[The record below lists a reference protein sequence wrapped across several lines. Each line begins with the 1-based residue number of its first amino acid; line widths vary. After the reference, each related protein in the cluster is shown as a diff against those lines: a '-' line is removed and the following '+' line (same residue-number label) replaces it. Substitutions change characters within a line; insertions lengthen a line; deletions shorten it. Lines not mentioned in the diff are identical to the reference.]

1 MAEKKVALDN
11 IRNIGIIAHIDA
23 GKTTF
28 TERVL
33 FYTGKIH
40 KIGETHDGEGTMD
53 WMEQEQER
61 GITITSAATTCFW
74 KENQVNIIDT
84 PGHVDFTIEV
94 ERSLRVLD
102 GWIAVFDASQW
113 VEPQSETVWKQAD
126 KYDVPRIAFVNKMDK
141 MGGDFDMTIESIK
154 KRLAWNKVVA
164 IQYPIGAAETFE
176 GIVDI
181 IEMKAYHF
189 EWSDGENIKEIDVPA
204 ELKDKCEAYRL
215 ELIEKVAEMD
225 DDLMNKY
232 FEEGTLSI
240 DEIKKGLRIAICNN
254 ELYAVTC
261 GSALQN
267 IWVQMVIDAAVD
279 FLPSPVDVNEG
290 QIDAKD
296 IDSGEITKQIKV
308 DNDSA
313 LAAIAFKVAT
323 DPFVW
328 KLIFVRVYSGTLRSG
343 SYIYNATTGSKERVG
358 RLLQMHANDRLEI
371 SEISAWNIGAVVG
384 LKGTKTWD
392 TLCDV
397 NDKFLV
403 ESIEFPEPVISISVE
418 PKSKADQEKMGVA
431 LGKLSEED
439 PSFRVKSDEETGQTI
454 ISGMGELHLD
464 IIVDRMKREFSVEC
478 NVGAPQVS
486 YRETIKNVAKDIEH
500 KYSKQTWGRGQYGHV
515 VITFEPYKEMDEE
528 DIKAELKEKPT
539 NKFVNKIVGWVI
551 PKEYIPGVGKGLTEA
566 YTRGFVAGYQMVDI
580 KATLTFGSFHDVD
593 SSELSFK
600 LAASKAFGTACR
612 KAQATLLEPVMKIE
626 VNTPEEYMGDIIGQ
640 INSKR
645 GRIEEMGDRGQAKIV
660 TAFVPLSEMFGY
672 MTELRSASQGRAT
685 YAMEFD
691 HYEEVPTNVATKIR
705 EDRGF
710 KIPEED

>member
-1 MAEKKVALDN
+1 MSEKTPLDK

-74 KENQVNIIDT
+74 KKHQINIIDT

-102 GWIAVFDASQW
+102 GWVAVFDASQG

-126 KYDVPRIAFVNKMDK
+126 KYDVPRICFVNKMDK
-141 MGGDFDMTIESIK
+141 MGWDFDMTIDSIK

-164 IQYPIGAAETFE
+164 IQYPIGAADNFE

-181 IEMKAYHF
+181 VDMKAYHF
-189 EWSDGENIKEIDVPA
+189 EGDDGENITEIDIPA
-204 ELKDKCEAYRL
+204 DVKDKCEAYRL
-215 ELIEKVAEMD
+215 ELMEKVAEMD
-225 DDLMNKY
+225 DALMETY
-232 FEEGTLSI
+232 FDKGELSI
-240 DEIKKGLRIAICNN
+240 DEIKKGLRIAICENK
-254 ELYAVTC
+254 LYAVTC

-267 IWVQMVIDAAVD
+267 IGVQMVIDAAVEY
-279 FLPSPVDVNEG
+279 LPSPMDVNEG
-290 QIDAKD
+290 MISVKD
-296 IDSGEITKQIKV
+296 IDTKEEIKTLPV
-308 DNDSA
+308 SNDGS

-323 DPFVW
+323 DPFVG
-328 KLIFVRVYSGTLRSG
+328 KLIFTRVYTWTLKSG
-343 SYIYNATTGSKERVG
+343 SYIYNATTGKKERIG
-358 RLLQMHANDRLEI
+358 RLVQMHSNDRVEI
-371 SEISAWNIGAVVG
+371 PEITAWNIGAVIG
-384 LKGTKTWD
+384 LKNSKTWD
-392 TLCDV
+392 TLCDL
-397 NDKFLV
+397 NDQFLV

-431 LGKLSEED
+431 LGKLAEED
-439 PSFRVKSDEETGQTI
+439 PSFKVRTDEETGQTI

-464 IIVDRMKREFSVEC
+464 IIVDRMRREFSVEC
-478 NVGAPQVS
+478 NVGKPQVS
-486 YRETIKNVAKDIEH
+486 YRETIKNVAKDVEH
-500 KYSKQTWGRGQYGHV
+500 KYSKQTGWRGQYGHV
-515 VITFEPYKEMDEE
+515 VITFDPYKEMDE
-528 DIKAELKEKPT
+528 DDTKAELKEKPT
-539 NKFVNKIVGWVI
+539 NKFVDKIQGWVI
-551 PKEYIPGVGKGLTEA
+551 PKEYIPGVRKGLEEA
-566 YTRGFVAGYQMVDI
+566 YARGFVAGYPMVDI
-580 KATLTFGSFHDVD
+580 RATLTFGSFHDVD

-600 LAASKAFGTACR
+600 LAASKAFQEACR
-612 KAQATLLEPVMKIE
+612 KAQACLLEPIMKVE

-645 GRIEEMGDRGQAKIV
+645 GRIDEMSDRGQAKIV
-660 TAFVPLSEMFGY
+660 SAFVPLSEMFGY
-672 MTELRSASQGRAT
+672 MTELRSASQWRAT
-685 YAMEFD
+685 YGMEFD
-691 HYEEVPTNVATKIR
+691 HYEEVPTNVATKVR

-710 KIPEED
+710 KLPEDD